1 MEKNIKKELLG
12 LARASLISYFDGSDV
27 EIRDSD
33 VKTGS
38 FVTLKKHGT
47 LRGCIGYISGYL
59 PLYRQ
64 IYILS
69 REAAFSDYRF
79 PPVEKDEL
87 DEIRISISLLTELEA
102 ITTIDSFDIS
112 RDGIM
117 MTLDSRR
124 ALFLPSVAK
133 ETGWDRETLLAEL
146 SRKAG
151 LPLDAWKNKAAV
163 FSTFQ
168 SEEFSEDEM

>member
-12 LARASLISYFDGSDV
+12 LARASIISYFDGSEV

-38 FVTLKKHGT
+38 FVTLKKHGI

-64 IYILS
+64 IYTLS

-79 PPVEKDEL
+79 PPVERDEL
-87 DEIRISISLLTELEA
+87 EEIRISISLLTELEK
-102 ITTIDSFDIS
+102 IPTIDSFDIS

-133 ETGWDRETLLAEL
+133 ETGWDRI
-146 SRKAG
+146 
-151 LPLDAWKNKAAV
+151 
-163 FSTFQ
+163 FQ
-168 SEEFSEDEM
+168 NNL